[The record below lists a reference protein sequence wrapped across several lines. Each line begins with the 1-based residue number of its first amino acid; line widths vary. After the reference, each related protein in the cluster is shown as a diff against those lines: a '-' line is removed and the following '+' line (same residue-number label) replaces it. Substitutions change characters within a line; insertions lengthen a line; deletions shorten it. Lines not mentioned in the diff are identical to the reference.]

1 MPPKVRITRE
11 MIIQAGFAIV
21 REEGADALNARTVAQ
36 RLGCS
41 TQPVLYQFATVDDMR
56 KAVYACAD
64 EFHTGYIMQGL
75 EVSEMPMLTLGLNYI
90 RFAAEEARLF
100 RFLFQSSG
108 LGSGNVM
115 NLMNDP
121 ALSPMLSILQ
131 QAADVTPEAARR
143 IFRQLLLAVHG
154 YASLLA
160 NNPMPYNENEAIQLL
175 DSIFSG
181 ACAAETIIREDQP

>member
-11 MIIQAGFAIV
+11 MIVQAGFAIV

-41 TQPVLYQFATVDDMR
+41 TQPVLYQFATVDDAR

-64 EFHTGYIMQGL
+64 EFHTGCIMQGL
-75 EVSEMPMLTLGLNYI
+75 EESEMPLLTLGLNYI

-108 LGSGNVM
+108 LGNSNVM
-115 NLMNDP
+115 DLISDP
-121 ALSPMLSILQ
+121 ALSPMLAILQ
-131 QAADVTPEAARR
+131 QAAGVTPEAARR
-143 IFRQLLLAVHG
+143 IFLQLFLTIHG

-160 NNPMPYNENEAIQLL
+160 NNPIPYNENEALQLL
-175 DSIFSG
+175 DSAFSG
-181 ACAAETIIREDQP
+181 ACAAEINLREDRP